1 MVSVRLRLI
10 GMRGSVFRP
19 EFFYWRLVLTL
30 RKLCEVAVA
39 LMFSSKPLFQAW
51 YVPYTRDSG
60 SGASAPVPACA
71 SWAGAR
77 ERSGLRVLVCTRGEK
92 VFVDR
97 LCAPCACILDERI
110 IVSSS
115 DVLCLPND

>member
-1 MVSVRLRLI
+1 MSGSCGCNCTPRSRPSPAPRGFSMVSVRLRLI

-51 YVPYTRDSG
+51 YVPHTRDSG
-60 SGASAPVPACA
+60 SGAP
-71 SWAGAR
+71 
-77 ERSGLRVLVCTRGEK
+77 
-92 VFVDR
+92 
-97 LCAPCACILDERI
+97 
-110 IVSSS
+110 
-115 DVLCLPND
+115 VLCRRVRVGVGLGNAVDSVSFCAEGGG